1 MATQVDGDL
10 RVTGNLYILGSLPAI
25 TRGNLTQ
32 ENSTL
37 FPVELTSLRIFDAFQ
52 TPLGTAGSDD
62 LGITS
67 GAYATGTPY
76 ITAGSLGSVGATTR
90 YARFLF
96 QVPYNYVSEQPA
108 EFTLLCGIT
117 GTAPVAASVSCTV
130 DLQAFKVG
138 VNTLVTGSDLISS
151 SATDMNFTAFDDV
164 SLSLTATNL
173 VAGDWLDCRL
183 AIACN
188 DSGHTASDVVPA
200 IQKIQFA
207 CSTKG

>member
-164 SLSLTATNL
+164 SGKRYVCRWRRVSRPRHHRSL
-173 VAGDWLDCRL
+173 
-183 AIACN
+183 
-188 DSGHTASDVVPA
+188 
-200 IQKIQFA
+200 
-207 CSTKG
+207 